1 MASLSLNKLPWYGQ
15 LAVFA
20 SLCAAG
26 AGSFYYYYEAP
37 RQEAIAGRQRE
48 LATIRGRI
56 NAGLASA
63 RQLPEFRKQV
73 GTLEARLESLK
84 PILPEQKDVG
94 DLLRRIQGLA
104 TQSNLIIRGFRPQAI
119 ATRELHAEWPISLE
133 LEGTYHSL
141 GIFLDRVSK
150 FPRII
155 NVGALVLTPNDPPSS
170 TVTMKI
176 SCTAT
181 TFVLVESPAAAAAK
195 APSVKAPSASA
206 PPPLPPPSA
215 GVKSE

>member
-1 MASLSLNKLPWYGQ
+1 MASLSLSKMPWYGQ
-15 LAVFA
+15 LAVFVV
-20 SLCAAG
+20 LCVAG
-26 AGSFYYYYEAP
+26 SGSFYYYYETP
-37 RQEAIAGRQRE
+37 QQEVIAGRQRE
-48 LATIRGRI
+48 LETIRARI
-56 NAGLASA
+56 NQGLATA

-73 GTLEARLESLK
+73 GGLEARLESLT

-141 GIFLDRVSK
+141 GMFLDRVSK

-155 NVGALVLTPNDPPSS
+155 NIGALILTQNEPPTSN
-170 TVTMKI
+170 VTMKI
-176 SCTAT
+176 TCTAT
-181 TFVLVESPAAAAAK
+181 TFVFIDNPVAKKPAGPAAPAT
-195 APSVKAPSASA
+195 
-206 PPPLPPPSA
+206 PPA
-215 GVKSE
+215 GAKSE